1 MANPIF
7 NVRLLRNQLVAM
19 RRLPPGTQLPQPTA
33 DDERQL
39 LSDLVRLADD
49 VDPLRWLQ
57 VERGP
62 LTARV
67 LLREEL
73 QRLKSR
79 VVGRQRISE
88 SGWTIPPEQRMPLC
102 GLENLPADAVPFVRI
117 EEQPDAAPEVL
128 LSVLRQLRALQDSSG
143 CPAPPV
149 ASTDKQEQLE
159 HLIRDLLSLPDDV
172 DPLRWLQTDRGDLA
186 AVVTLGR
193 VLKQCLPSPTLEVG
207 TARHVVRPRRVL
219 RTRNLSWVKIDE
231 LVVGDKSSTIALHG
245 WLCGQ
250 HESRAAGEER
260 FLWTWLGFDH
270 IIDNH
275 GYHYIV
281 YSREVHTGSG
291 VFGWRWSREHLR
303 MSFYPSLASNTTAVT
318 FISKPMIVG
327 ASSIR
332 IADGIPSPLSLPEDQ
347 VGDLIWR
354 VNLSNK

>member
-1 MANPIF
+1 MANPIY
-7 NVRLLRNQLVAM
+7 NVRLLRDQLVAM

-49 VDPLRWLQ
+49 NDPLRWLQ

-73 QRLKSR
+73 QRLKGR
-79 VVGRQRISE
+79 VIGRRRISE
-88 SGWTIPPEQRMPLC
+88 SGWTIPPEQRMSLC

-128 LSVLRQLRALQDSSG
+128 LSVLRQLRALRDSLV
-143 CPAPPV
+143 CLAPPV
-149 ASTDKQEQLE
+149 ASTDKLGQLQ
-159 HLIRDLLSLPDDV
+159 HLLCDLISLPDDV
-172 DPLRWLQTDRGDLA
+172 DPLRWLQTDRGDIA

-193 VLKQCLPSPTLEVG
+193 VLQKCLPSPTLEVG
-207 TARHVVRPRRVL
+207 TVLNVVRPRRVL
-219 RTRNLSWVKIDE
+219 WAHNRSCIKIDE
-231 LVVGDKSSTIALHG
+231 LVIGDKGSTIALCG
-245 WLCGQ
+245 WLRGQ
-250 HESRAAGEER
+250 HGSHAPDVER

-291 VFGWRWSREHLR
+291 LFGWRWSRQHLR
-303 MSFYPSLASNTTAVT
+303 MSFYPSLALNTTAIT
-318 FISKPMIVG
+318 FISKPMIVE
-327 ASSIR
+327 ASGVR
-332 IADGIPSPLSLPEDQ
+332 IVDGIPSSLSLPEEQ

-354 VNLSNK
+354 VNLANK